1 MDCLLDY
8 PNSAYQLIRTKR
20 QPGSDWVVD
29 VPKCIPRVGK
39 LMNKMSEQ
47 VKKQTIIEEN
57 RSHEKDTGSSEVQIA
72 LLSAR
77 ISHLT
82 EHLKTH
88 RKDFH
93 SRRGLL
99 MMAARRRKLLDY
111 LKRTDLKRYQAI
123 IEKLDLRR

>member
-1 MDCLLDY
+1 MANPKTRIHKCDFHA
-8 PNSAYQLIRTKR
+8 SRT
-20 QPGSDWVVD
+20 
-29 VPKCIPRVGK
+29 
-39 LMNKMSEQ
+39 NNTKMSEQ
-47 VKKQTIIEEN
+47 VKKQNIIEEN
-57 RSHEKDTGSSEVQIA
+57 RSHDKDTGSSEVQIA

-77 ISHLT
+77 IAHLT

-123 IEKLDLRR
+123 IDKLDLRK

>member
-1 MDCLLDY
+1 MSKQV
-8 PNSAYQLIRTKR
+8 N
-20 QPGSDWVVD
+20 
-29 VPKCIPRVGK
+29 K
-39 LMNKMSEQ
+39 LN
-47 VKKQTIIEEN
+47 IIENN
-57 RSHEKDTGSSEVQIA
+57 RSHDKDTGSSEVQIA

-77 ISHLT
+77 IAHLT

-99 MMAARRRKLLDY
+99 MMAAKRRKLLDY

-123 IEKLDLRR
+123 IDKLELRR

>member
-1 MDCLLDY
+1 MVNPKTRIHKCD
-8 PNSAYQLIRTKR
+8 SHASRT
-20 QPGSDWVVD
+20 
-29 VPKCIPRVGK
+29 I
-39 LMNKMSEQ
+39 NIKMSEQ
-47 VKKQTIIEEN
+47 VKKQNIIEEN
-57 RSHEKDTGSSEVQIA
+57 RSHDKDTGSSEVQVA

-77 ISHLT
+77 IAHLT

-111 LKRTDLKRYQAI
+111 LKRTDLKRYQTI
-123 IEKLDLRR
+123 IDKLNLRK